1 LLLSFVF
8 PIRFD
13 SRQNFAAG
21 QRKLIAL
28 AQFHTADMLQAL
40 THRGTK
46 TAVIGEW
53 RLANSD

>member
-40 THRGTK
+40 AHRRDKNGGDWRM
-46 TAVIGEW
+46 AIGE
-53 RLANSD
+53 

>member
-1 LLLSFVF
+1 LSFVF

-40 THRGTK
+40 THRGDK
-46 TAVIGEW
+46 NGGDWRMAIGE
-53 RLANSD
+53 